1 MNDIKI
7 FNNFL
12 PKEEICEVLRY
23 LNNIKTWTVQTSSL
37 KKNQYEF
44 LMHDVSKNEYF
55 NKHIFNFI
63 ESILDRSYEIERI
76 YFNGQWPGRD
86 GDLHED
92 GCEKTVLIYI
102 SEYYSNWGGFT
113 QFLLPNN
120 EEFIVSPVQNRLIY
134 FPGNILHKGYSF
146 SHQSC
151 PMRVSLAY
159 KLN

>member
-7 FNNFL
+7 INNFL
-12 PKEEICEVLRY
+12 PKEEICEVLLF
-23 LNNIKTWTVQTSSL
+23 LNNIKTWTIQTSSS
-37 KKNQYEF
+37 KKNQYQF

-102 SEYYSNWGGFT
+102 SEYYPNWGGFT

-120 EEFIVSPVQNRLIY
+120 EEFVISPVQNRLVY
-134 FPGNILHKGYSF
+134 FPGNIMHKGYSF